1 MFIHKIS
8 LYVQTSQLTKPSV
21 PWIWPINKVVMKFYL
36 HSFIC
41 MHLFVKKKKKKKIK
55 PESQSFMQ
63 KESLKMD
70 YQAMAEY

>member
-1 MFIHKIS
+1 
-8 LYVQTSQLTKPSV
+8 
-21 PWIWPINKVVMKFYL
+21 MKFYL

-41 MHLFVKKKKKKKIK
+41 MHLFVKKKKKKIK